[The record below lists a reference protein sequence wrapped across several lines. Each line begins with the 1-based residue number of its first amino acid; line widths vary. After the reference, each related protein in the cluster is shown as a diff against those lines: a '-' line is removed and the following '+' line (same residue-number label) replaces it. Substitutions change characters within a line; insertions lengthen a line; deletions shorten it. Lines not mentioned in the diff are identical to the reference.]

1 MDDQTADHTD
11 TLTTAA
17 FDTATVRALEQP
29 LLADEVP
36 LMRMA
41 ASATA
46 RTILDVIDQEDWAE
60 TSLRICV
67 LAGAGDNGGDG
78 LYTGAMLAAEGL
90 NVTAIAVGRTLHD
103 AAYEAFLESGGH
115 IYALDP
121 ANDIP
126 GCPSGF
132 PAGEAG
138 QRLEH
143 TIAFARKAH
152 IIIDAMTGIGGTG
165 ALHGIPAALASVLGR
180 TNTPPRRLGL
190 PDDELAIDF
199 PFVVAVDTP
208 SGIGVDDG
216 SLPGAYIPADVT
228 MMYGALKPCAMLPP
242 ASLACG
248 NIVLVD
254 FGFDVDDATPTVET
268 VDCGY
273 AQNALRI
280 PLVEDAKYNRGVVGL
295 ITGSAH
301 YPGAAVLSS
310 CAAARSNTGMVRY
323 LGPERAQ
330 NLVLQALPEAVMGKG
345 HVQAW
350 VTGCGVPDTDHTD
363 TADIQRTAISAL
375 LAHYSLTQD
384 GADNSANS
392 EALAMPPI
400 VVDAGALDLLPD
412 HVPPQVVITPHA
424 GELAR
429 LLTRMDAPT
438 TREEVMA
445 EPLRQVQRACELTGA
460 TVVLKGAYTVIVGPD
475 GNGGMRTLVC
485 GRAPAFLATAGAGD
499 VLAGITGALL
509 AQRAQE
515 LIEDPTLVAETA
527 AGAVYTHG
535 LAAAMAAHSDQ
546 HAWQG
551 PHLYGEPKQD
561 IAQSACGH
569 PIIASDVIAALPS
582 AFDLLNTTARYED

>member
-1 MDDQTADHTD
+1 MEDQTTDHTD

-17 FDTATVRALEQP
+17 FDAATVRALEQP

-41 ASATA
+41 ANATA
-46 RTILDVIDQEDWAE
+46 RTILDVIDQEEWDE
-60 TSLRICV
+60 PSLRVCV

-78 LYTGAMLAAEGL
+78 LYTGAILAAEGL

-103 AAYEAFLESGGH
+103 AAYEAFLDAGGH

-121 ANDIP
+121 SNDIP

-143 TIAFARKAH
+143 AIAFAGKAH
-152 IIIDAMTGIGGTG
+152 ILIDAMTGIGGTG
-165 ALHGIPAALASVLGR
+165 ALHGIPAAIASVLGR
-180 TNTPPRRLGL
+180 TVTPPRRLGL
-190 PDDELAIDF
+190 PNDELAIDF

-228 MMYGALKPCAMLPP
+228 MMFGALKPCAMLPP

-248 NIVLVD
+248 NVVLVD

-295 ITGSAH
+295 ITGSTQ

-310 CAAARSNTGMVRY
+310 CAAARSNTGMIRY

-330 NLVLQALPEAVMGKG
+330 NLVLQSLPEAVMGKG

-350 VTGCGVPDTDHTD
+350 VTGCGVPDTDHAD
-363 TADIQRTAISAL
+363 TTDIQRTAISAL

-384 GADNSANS
+384 GANS

-429 LLTRMDAPT
+429 LLTRIDAPT
-438 TREEVMA
+438 TRDEIMA
-445 EPLRQVQRACELTGA
+445 ESLRQAQRACELTGA
-460 TVVLKGAYTVIVGPD
+460 TWCSRGPI
-475 GNGGMRTLVC
+475 R
-485 GRAPAFLATAGAGD
+485 
-499 VLAGITGALL
+499 
-509 AQRAQE
+509 
-515 LIEDPTLVAETA
+515 
-527 AGAVYTHG
+527 
-535 LAAAMAAHSDQ
+535 
-546 HAWQG
+546 
-551 PHLYGEPKQD
+551 
-561 IAQSACGH
+561 
-569 PIIASDVIAALPS
+569 
-582 AFDLLNTTARYED
+582 

>member
-1 MDDQTADHTD
+1 
-11 TLTTAA
+11 
-17 FDTATVRALEQP
+17 
-29 LLADEVP
+29 
-36 LMRMA
+36 
-41 ASATA
+41 
-46 RTILDVIDQEDWAE
+46 
-60 TSLRICV
+60 
-67 LAGAGDNGGDG
+67 
-78 LYTGAMLAAEGL
+78 
-90 NVTAIAVGRTLHD
+90 
-103 AAYEAFLESGGH
+103 
-115 IYALDP
+115 
-121 ANDIP
+121 
-126 GCPSGF
+126 
-132 PAGEAG
+132 
-138 QRLEH
+138 
-143 TIAFARKAH
+143 
-152 IIIDAMTGIGGTG
+152 MTGIGGTG
-165 ALHGIPAALASVLGR
+165 ALHGIPAAIASVLGR
-180 TNTPPRRLGL
+180 TVTPPRRLGL
-190 PDDELAIDF
+190 PNDELAIDF

-228 MMYGALKPCAMLPP
+228 MMFGALKPCAMLPP

-248 NIVLVD
+248 NVVLVD

-295 ITGSAH
+295 ITGSTQ

-310 CAAARSNTGMVRY
+310 CAAARSNTGMIRY

-330 NLVLQALPEAVMGKG
+330 NLVLQSLPEAVMGKG

-350 VTGCGVPDTDHTD
+350 VTGCGVPDTDHAD
-363 TADIQRTAISAL
+363 TTDIQRTAISAL

-384 GADNSANS
+384 GANS

-429 LLTRMDAPT
+429 LLTRIDAPT
-438 TREEVMA
+438 TRDEIMA
-445 EPLRQVQRACELTGA
+445 ESLRQAQRACELTGA
-460 TVVLKGAYTVIVGPD
+460 TVVLKGAYTVIVGTD

-499 VLAGITGALL
+499 VLAGIIGALL

-515 LIEDPTLVAETA
+515 LIDDPTLVAEMA

-546 HAWQG
+546 HAWQT